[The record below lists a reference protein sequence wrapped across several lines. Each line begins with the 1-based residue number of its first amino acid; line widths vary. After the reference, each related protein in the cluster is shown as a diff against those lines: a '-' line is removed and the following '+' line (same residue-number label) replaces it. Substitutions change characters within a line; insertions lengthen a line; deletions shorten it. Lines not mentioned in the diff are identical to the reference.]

1 MADITVTDLTNE
13 NGNGVFDK
21 LVSAMQAILTQEFKD
36 NRITGTE
43 YSKIFMSSLDSAMN
57 QSMQFTLQKDQS
69 SKQVEVLEA
78 QRLLT
83 LAQKNIAETQL
94 LVAQQELLKI
104 TAEVAMMPAQQALL
118 EAQVLLT
125 EAQAAK
131 ATVEVE
137 ILEIEKTKT
146 TAEVLL
152 IEANTDQSIKQVEV
166 LTAQI
171 LNLPKEGVL
180 LDKQAAKTDTET
192 LFLDQRIK
200 TEKSQIVD
208 TIDGVAVFGTVKKQK
223 DLYEAQAKGF
233 VFDSEYKVMKALI
246 DTWITRRGTD
256 EGVAADFDNKLNDQ
270 FIGSAVAKCMT
281 TAGMTIPTL

>member
-21 LVSAMQAILTQEFKD
+21 LVSAMQIILVKEFKD

-57 QSMQFTLQKDQS
+57 QSMQFLLQKDQAA
-69 SKQVEVLEA
+69 KQVEVLEA

-83 LAQKNIAETQL
+83 LAQKDIAETQL
-94 LVAQQELLKI
+94 LIAGQELLKV
-104 TAEVAMMPAQQALL
+104 TAEVAMMPAQQELL

-131 ATVEVE
+131 VTVEVE

-146 TAEVLL
+146 AAEVLL
-152 IEANTDQSIKQVEV
+152 IEAQTDQAIKQVEV

-180 LDKQAAKTDTET
+180 LDKQAAKTDAET

-223 DLYEAQAKGF
+223 DLYDAQAKGF
-233 VFDSEYKVMKALI
+233 TTDAEYKVMKALI
-246 DTWITRRGTD
+246 ETWITRRGTD
-256 EGVAADFDNKLNDQ
+256 EGTAANDTNNLDDDY
-270 FIGSAVAKCMT
+270 IGAAVAKCFT
-281 TAGMTIPTL
+281 SVGITLP

>member
-21 LVSAMQAILTQEFKD
+21 LVSAMQIILEKEFKD

-43 YSKIFMSSLDSAMN
+43 YSKIFMASLDSAMN
-57 QSMQFTLQKDQS
+57 QSMQFLLQKDQAA
-69 SKQVEVLEA
+69 KQVEVLEA

-83 LAQKNIAETQL
+83 LAQKDIAETQL
-94 LVAQQELLKI
+94 LIAGQELLKV
-104 TAEVAMMPAQQALL
+104 TAEVAMMPAQQELL

-131 ATVEVE
+131 VTVEVE

-146 TAEVLL
+146 AAEVLL
-152 IEANTDQSIKQVEV
+152 IEAQTDQAIKQVEV

-180 LDKQAAKTDTET
+180 LDKQAAKTDAET

-223 DLYEAQAKGF
+223 DLYDAQAKGF
-233 VFDSEYKVMKALI
+233 TTDAEYKVMKALI
-246 DTWITRRGTD
+246 ETWITRRGTD
-256 EGVAADFDNKLNDQ
+256 EGTAANDTNNLDDDY
-270 FIGSAVAKCMT
+270 IGAAVAKCFT
-281 TAGMTIPTL
+281 SVGITLP